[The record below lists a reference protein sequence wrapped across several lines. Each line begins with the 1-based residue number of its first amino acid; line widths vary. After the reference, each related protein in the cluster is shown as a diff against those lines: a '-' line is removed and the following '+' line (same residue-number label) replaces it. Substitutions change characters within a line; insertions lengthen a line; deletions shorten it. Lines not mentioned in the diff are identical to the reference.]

1 MKPRPIWIDT
11 DPGFDDLVTLAL
23 AAHHPSSL
31 SLVGVSVVAGN
42 APLERTLHN
51 ALIVA
56 ETFGI
61 SAPIYAGCAQ
71 PLVRPSVTAENVL
84 GAGAFGTLGARLP
97 EPTIA
102 ASDGHGA
109 LRLLEAAQRMP
120 GELTLVAIG
129 PLTTVALAMQLE
141 PALPRL
147 LREIV
152 IMGGSSERGNHTP
165 AAEFNFYAD
174 QIGRAHV

>member
-1 MKPRPIWIDT
+1 MTPRPIWIDT

-23 AAHHPSSL
+23 AAHHPADL
-31 SLVGVSVVAGN
+31 ALVGVSVVAGN

-109 LRLLEAAQRMP
+109 LRLLEAALRP
-120 GELTLVAIG
+120 AAVGRHHESLVVEDGELALQRVDHRLRVVRHVG
-129 PLTTVALAMQLE
+129 GHCRSFVGYALA
-141 PALPRL
+141 R
-147 LREIV
+147 
-152 IMGGSSERGNHTP
+152 
-165 AAEFNFYAD
+165 
-174 QIGRAHV
+174 